1 MATTP
6 GDSEGTR
13 SAPSPTLPPARDSD
27 ITTSVSVAVQT
38 KLGQMQDC
46 GLAVSALAGGRGQ
59 LFARQLPASL
69 GELFALRRDHLR
81 HQRWHFGRIGLL

>member
-1 MATTP
+1 MRVA
-6 GDSEGTR
+6 SLAR
-13 SAPSPTLPPARDSD
+13 PTEWSLRIKPVYIND
-27 ITTSVSVAVQT
+27 ITTSVSVVIQT

-59 LFARQLPASL
+59 LFARQLPANL